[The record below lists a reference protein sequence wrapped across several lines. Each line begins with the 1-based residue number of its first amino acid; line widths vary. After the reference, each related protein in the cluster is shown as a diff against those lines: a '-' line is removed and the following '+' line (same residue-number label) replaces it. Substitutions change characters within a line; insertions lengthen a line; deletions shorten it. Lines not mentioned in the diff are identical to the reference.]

1 MDSQDQGMYYTNLLH
16 GNSIVS
22 LDDSPPLPTNPISIK
37 KSTRGVNFIPEEDK
51 LLVSAWLNH
60 SLDAIQGTDQKYSQL
75 WEKIFEYFQQ
85 HKETTTERTIKSLS
99 NRWSCIQK
107 ATNSFCS
114 CLAQVERL
122 NQSGMTEQ
130 DKFDK
135 AKIMYQSEEKC
146 NFLFEHCWNL
156 LKDQPKWILRDA
168 AKQRKTMVPPPTPT
182 TTPSP
187 SPTRNV
193 IEDEVVELD
202 RPMGKKAVVQKR
214 KAEGK
219 QTEEIIQLKKMKFTL
234 LEEAQ
239 AQEKEYFRLK
249 TEKMEYDKK
258 AEDERLRLLSEKLRI
273 EAEKTELAK
282 KESDQRIMMMDM
294 SGMTEIQRLYFEELQ
309 KEIVMRRDHA

>member
-1 MDSQDQGMYYTNLLH
+1 
-16 GNSIVS
+16 
-22 LDDSPPLPTNPISIK
+22 
-37 KSTRGVNFIPEEDK
+37 
-51 LLVSAWLNH
+51 
-60 SLDAIQGTDQKYSQL
+60 
-75 WEKIFEYFQQ
+75 
-85 HKETTTERTIKSLS
+85 
-99 NRWSCIQK
+99 
-107 ATNSFCS
+107 
-114 CLAQVERL
+114 
-122 NQSGMTEQ
+122 MTEQ

-182 TTPSP
+182 TTPTTTP

-202 RPMGKKAVVQKR
+202 RPMGKKAAVKKR
-214 KAEGK
+214 KVEGK
-219 QTEEIIQLKKMKFTL
+219 QTEEIIQLRKMKFTL

-258 AEDERLRLLSEKLRI
+258 VEDERLRLLSEKLRI

-282 KESDQRIMMMDM
+282 
-294 SGMTEIQRLYFEELQ
+294 LQ
-309 KEIVMRRDHA
+309 LMFLDVWTQFHRKSSVSVIPVA